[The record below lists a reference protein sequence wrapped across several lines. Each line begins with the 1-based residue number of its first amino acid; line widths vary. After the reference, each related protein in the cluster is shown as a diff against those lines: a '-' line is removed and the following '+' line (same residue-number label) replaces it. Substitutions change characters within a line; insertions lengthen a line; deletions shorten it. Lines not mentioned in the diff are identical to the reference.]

1 MKYLFL
7 SIAIGLVACQ
17 SSVKDEIHLISGEAQ
32 GITTLSTLAKLKKT

>member
-17 SSVKDEIHLISGEAQ
+17 SSVKDEIHLISGEA
-32 GITTLSTLAKLKKT
+32 